1 VQMNNNGPKN
11 ISLTYTEVIRLLIW
25 CVIAGTLFLL
35 KYLFPN
41 NEFVMTY
48 FKGVYGFIVIVA
60 FFIFVW
66 RVEVFIA
73 KKNKIF
79 GNIRK

>member
-1 VQMNNNGPKN
+1 MSNDSPKIIN
-11 ISLTYTEVIRLLIW
+11 LTYTEFIRLLIW

-48 FKGVYGFIVIVA
+48 FKGVYGFIVMVA

-73 KKNKIF
+73 KKKKIF
-79 GNIRK
+79 RTSISK